1 MTEREKFMGRLEE
14 AKLQAKSLKLKAEGL
29 RDSVRDHLDPFEEVF
44 DLKLD
49 VVATQAL
56 ELAELQIQHKAVS
69 EKIKALEKSLGK

>member
-1 MTEREKFMGRLEE
+1 MTERQKFMGRLEE
-14 AKLQAKSLKLKAEGL
+14 AKLKAKALKLKAEGL

-49 VVATQAL
+49 VVAAQAL

-69 EKIKALEKSLGK
+69 EKIKALEKSLGR